1 MDLILVLFKEDI
13 VEFFSSI
20 HVGAVENGR
29 FDSLFHEML
38 HGTDHDHIDDGAAD
52 GAGGGTY
59 FLLHSGKK
67 HAVIL
72 KIAAVINDNVTDL
85 MKLFPAFVAAGD
97 AAGILHVRDGDSGDA
112 HFTGL
117 QSHFNGGG
125 VAS

>member
-13 VEFFSSI
+13 VEFFASV

-52 GAGGGTY
+52 GAGGGAY
-59 FLLHSGKK
+59 FLLRSGKRL
-67 HAVIL
+67 AGILLLAGVI
-72 KIAAVINDNVTDL
+72 KDKVTDVML
-85 MKLFPAFVAAGD
+85 GCGAAGD